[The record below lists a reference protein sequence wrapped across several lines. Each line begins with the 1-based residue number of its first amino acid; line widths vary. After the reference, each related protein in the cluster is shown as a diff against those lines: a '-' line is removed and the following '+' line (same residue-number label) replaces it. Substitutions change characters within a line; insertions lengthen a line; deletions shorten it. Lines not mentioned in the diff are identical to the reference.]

1 MEKSVD
7 RQNISCV
14 KAQIGGSEAENIGF
28 DQGKGRDMIP
38 DLFSS
43 PWFLIKDYEFV
54 LFKFF

>member
-43 PWFLIKDYEFV
+43 P
-54 LFKFF
+54 